1 LEYRAILV
9 DTLTSTIADRNY
21 PTLYRKNWGITN
33 SLPFTNRSLTVQ
45 SRDGT
50 GNGKR
55 PVRSGPVRY
64 RSGISDRPVYRHRS
78 RFLSFIYFARK
89 TAHKRRFFWKSKNFF
104 SVSEIIFVTGHSF
117 NYFTQ
122 SGIIIKLRNTS
133 LIDFYIEIF
142 SQNY

>member
-1 LEYRAILV
+1 LHNECRL
-9 DTLTSTIADRNY
+9 ADWMSS
-21 PTLYRKNWGITN
+21 KITVHSKLN
-33 SLPFTNRSLTVQ
+33 GHAYFHIYNMRYLSLCT
-45 SRDGT
+45 RDGT

-55 PVRSGPVRY
+55 PVSSGPVRY

-89 TAHKRRFFWKSKNFF
+89 TDHKRSFFWKSKNFF
-104 SVSEIIFVTGHSF
+104 SMSGIIFATGHSF
-117 NYFTQ
+117 NCFTQ
-122 SGIIIKLRNTS
+122 SGTIIKLRNTS